1 MKKII
6 LHILLLLFLASCED
20 KLDIIPKGQTV
31 LNTLEDLAN
40 LLNQEYNLGT
50 PIEDLCVICNESYSF
65 SENVNLILSQPNTL
79 AYAYLSYDEDSDR
92 AGLTTESSRYAAI
105 YQYINYMNVIIDK
118 IDDME
123 GENYMKEQVK
133 AEAHIM
139 RAYMH

>member
-92 AGLTTESSRYAAI
+92 AGLTTESSRYAGDLSI
-105 YQYINYMNVIIDK
+105 YQLHECDY
-118 IDDME
+118 
-123 GENYMKEQVK
+123 
-133 AEAHIM
+133 
-139 RAYMH
+139 